1 MLKQTETQNDYY
13 QQLVGGRITAFEMVK
28 SQTDGQPYPA
38 YSVTDR
44 QGRKLQL
51 ELTDD
56 ADGKGMFL
64 IYDLAGTGRD
74 T

>member
-1 MLKQTETQNDYY
+1 MPKQTETYTDYY

-28 SQTDGQPYPA
+28 SQTDGQPYPSYA
-38 YSVTDR
+38 VTDR

-51 ELTDD
+51 KLTDD